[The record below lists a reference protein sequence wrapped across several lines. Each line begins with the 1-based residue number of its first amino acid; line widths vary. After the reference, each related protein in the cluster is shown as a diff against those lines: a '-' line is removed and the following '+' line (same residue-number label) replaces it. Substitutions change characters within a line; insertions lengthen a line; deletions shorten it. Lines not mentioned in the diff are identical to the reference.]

1 MFFKSSDNRTSA
13 ETSDSALF
21 SMERIGLQIMRAR
34 KKKGMTQMELA
45 DRMGISFQ
53 AVSNWER
60 GQSCPDIARL
70 FELSELFDVS
80 IDELL
85 GNPRAVKIA
94 TEVMDGTTPALPV
107 EELAEVAPLL
117 DQKQADDVIRES
129 LIEPVQVDVSVQVQ
143 VDIPESEQAE
153 DPPAPD
159 RQALR
164 IDRIEDILPLLPYA
178 SEETIAE
185 FAKAL
190 LKKTQNVEQIVPLL
204 DYMDEDDVGE
214 AAISYVNATHDL
226 KQIVPL
232 LDHMVEDDVGK
243 AAMAYVNGTHSLEHI
258 PPLLDYMDEDNVGK
272 VALAYANGTR
282 DAQQILPLLDYMD
295 EDDVGKVA
303 KVILEGTRDPKRIE
317 PFLPYMDEDD
327 VDALLRSLLS

>member
-129 LIEPVQVDVSVQVQ
+129 LAQKGL
-143 VDIPESEQAE
+143 PEQPQAE
-153 DPPAPD
+153 DPPAPE
-159 RQALR
+159 QAPVSAKERMEGVLS
-164 IDRIEDILPLLPYA
+164 LLPYA
-178 SEETIAE
+178 SEATVAAL
-185 FAKAL
+185 AKATLKETHNAAL
-190 LKKTQNVEQIVPLL
+190 LEPFLVYMGENDVAALAKETLQETRDPGKLAPFLIYLNEGDVSEIAQTVFRETQDPRQIAPFLIYMEEKDVGALAKEIYRETRDPRRLEPLL
-204 DYMDEDDVGE
+204 FSMDESDVNE
-214 AAISYVNATHDL
+214 IAREVL
-226 KQIVPL
+226 K
-232 LDHMVEDDVGK
+232 E
-243 AAMAYVNGTHSLEHI
+243 
-258 PPLLDYMDEDNVGK
+258 
-272 VALAYANGTR
+272 
-282 DAQQILPLLDYMD
+282 
-295 EDDVGKVA
+295 
-303 KVILEGTRDPKRIE
+303 TRDPKRIE